1 MFALDVVW
9 APDPLINNL
18 DTNLLIVWFF
28 GWDLCLVDCSNF
40 LSTQI
45 AQIMAEVWVLN
56 ERIVVFE

>member
-45 AQIMAEVWVLN
+45 AQIMAEVWLLN
-56 ERIVVFE
+56 